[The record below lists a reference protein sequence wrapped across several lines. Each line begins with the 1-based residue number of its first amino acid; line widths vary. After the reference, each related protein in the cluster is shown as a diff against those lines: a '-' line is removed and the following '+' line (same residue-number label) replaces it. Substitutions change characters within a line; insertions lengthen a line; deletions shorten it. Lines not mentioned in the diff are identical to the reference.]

1 MADILGCCA
10 HPRNILARHACLVM
24 RTWHCHQ
31 ICAVLVAERDADR
44 RVSTFTR
51 CRNGFFLRSRMLN
64 DASRFRARQAM
75 LWVVVVDCRYLSMGG
90 RCCWWSW
97 WLWLLCWVVG
107 WSVAGW
113 LAGWLVGWLV
123 GCVEEA

>member
-10 HPRNILARHACLVM
+10 HPRNILARHACLVV

-31 ICAVLVAERDADR
+31 ICAVLVPERDADR

-51 CRNGFFLRSRMLN
+51 CRNGFFLRSRMLD

-75 LWVVVVDCRYLSMGG
+75 LWWLSMPFDGWAMMLVVVVA
-90 RCCWWSW
+90 
-97 WLWLLCWVVG
+97 VVG
-107 WSVAGW
+107 WM
-113 LAGWLVGWLV
+113 VGWLV
-123 GCVEEA
+123 GQLDGWL